1 MKIYFVARNDE
12 PARSRVTQGVV
23 DRDRWVTLKQEL
35 ADEGLEVTYWCALE
49 DDVRDD
55 VAA

>member
-23 DRDRWVTLKQEL
+23 DRDRWVRLKQEL
-35 ADEGLEVTYWCALE
+35 AAEGLEVTYWCALE
-49 DDVRDD
+49 EDARED